1 MDSSVIKGPV
11 GFLVGLVIWLIVM
24 PLILGAING
33 WYLLTVDSCVIDSER
48 VDRVVNK
55 GTHAN
60 AEDAW
65 KGVTSVS
72 NIFFAQPVATTAY
85 TLNGEAGFCE
95 IGQDLPSG
103 GTPRTPAVLSAQ
115 SWYTPSGSV
124 VTSIEVPASSSTD
137 TADVTGGKWEPVS
150 GLFTAGGL
158 GSLIRLVLQAAGL
171 APPIAIM
178 AVLGS
183 FGQSFI
189 KKMGGNPIIAAVV
202 TVITLLLVATLL
214 NSLVPFVADAF
225 ESINPN
231 RFAMF
236 DGGLGNVSVI
246 IRRFYG
252 VVLVAS
258 LIMIAWSVL
267 KSMKGGN
274 ALSGQGDQRM

>member
-1 MDSSVIKGPV
+1 MDASVIKGPV

-33 WYLLTVDSCVIDSER
+33 WYLLTVDACVIDSER
-48 VDRVVNK
+48 VDRVVAK

-65 KGVTSVS
+65 EGVTAVGTAVGSTTY
-72 NIFFAQPVATTAY
+72 AAATAY
-85 TLNGEAGFCE
+85 RLQAGTGTACTVGGARTTGTL
-95 IGQDLPSG
+95 
-103 GTPRTPAVLSAQ
+103 PAADV
-115 SWYTPSGSV
+115 YTPSGSV
-124 VTSIEVPASSSTD
+124 VAVAAGATTD
-137 TADVTGGKWEPVS
+137 APIVTGGQWEGVS

-183 FGQSFI
+183 FGQSFV
-189 KKMGGNPIIAAVV
+189 KRMGGNPIIAAVV

-214 NSLVPFVADAF
+214 NSLVPFIASAF
-225 ESINPN
+225 ESIDPN

-246 IRRFYG
+246 VRRFYG

-258 LIMIAWSVL
+258 LIMVAWSVL

-274 ALSGQGDQRM
+274 ALGGGSDRM

>member
-1 MDSSVIKGPV
+1 MDASVIKGPV

-33 WYLLTVDSCVIDSER
+33 WYLLTVDACVIDSER
-48 VDRVVNK
+48 VDRLIAK

-65 KGVTSVS
+65 EAATS
-72 NIFFAQPVATTAY
+72 TTVVNLAVG
-85 TLNGEAGFCE
+85 T
-95 IGQDLPSG
+95 
-103 GTPRTPAVLSAQ
+103 GTPPACTATLTTGTY
-115 SWYTPSGSV
+115 YTPSASPV
-124 VTSIEVPASSSTD
+124 EVA
-137 TADVTGGKWEPVS
+137 TANTIPGGEWEPVS

-183 FGQSFI
+183 FGQSFV
-189 KKMGGNPIIAAVV
+189 KRMGGNPIIAAVV

-214 NSLVPFVADAF
+214 NSLVPFIASAF
-225 ESINPN
+225 ESIDPN

-246 IRRFYG
+246 VRRFYG

-258 LIMIAWSVL
+258 LIMVAWSVL

-274 ALSGQGDQRM
+274 ALGGGSDRM

>member
-1 MDSSVIKGPV
+1 MDASVIKGPV

-33 WYLLTVDSCVIDSER
+33 WYLLTVDACVIDSER
-48 VDRVVNK
+48 VDRIVLK
-55 GTHAN
+55 GSSN
-60 AEDAW
+60 AEDTW
-65 KGVTSVS
+65 KGVTSVVS
-72 NIFFAQPVATTAY
+72 GGTTAAPVATSVY
-85 TLNGEAGFCE
+85 TLLQLSGTTMCNPNASANVAGDE
-95 IGQDLPSG
+95 
-103 GTPRTPAVLSAQ
+103 
-115 SWYTPSGSV
+115 WYTPSGSTV
-124 VTSIEVPASSSTD
+124 SR
-137 TADVTGGKWEPVS
+137 TAGNINISGGQWEGVS

-183 FGQSFI
+183 FGQSFV
-189 KKMGGNPIIAAVV
+189 KRMGGNPIIAAVV

-214 NSLVPFVADAF
+214 NSLVPFIASAF
-225 ESINPN
+225 ESIDPN

-246 IRRFYG
+246 VRRFYG

-258 LIMIAWSVL
+258 LIMVAWSVL

-274 ALSGQGDQRM
+274 ALGGAGDRM